1 MTCAIVVL
9 IFKSIITILF
19 QEEAFGLLKNNYTGF
34 GDKNF
39 ASFGWD
45 SIMKTFHC
53 CGLKNYTDFEGSYYQ
68 ITKGRLYPK
77 SCCRNPFSADCDG
90 ITISSEIIF
99 TKGCFASVTAMI
111 KRNSAVIGGAAIGI
125 SLIQVRCIHCTHL
138 SRHGGTTVDLL
149 PYSARDPGSILTTGA
164 VC

>member
-99 TKGCFASVTAMI
+99 TKVQAGNI
-111 KRNSAVIGGAAIGI
+111 K
-125 SLIQVRCIHCTHL
+125 
-138 SRHGGTTVDLL
+138 
-149 PYSARDPGSILTTGA
+149 
-164 VC
+164 